1 MIRST
6 VADVDLDAIAHN
18 FRAIRDFLDE
28 PVNLGKSSPGIVAV
42 VKANAYGHGAGP
54 VALAL

>member
-18 FRAIRDFLDE
+18 FRAIRDFLQAE
-28 PVNLGKSSPGIVAV
+28 AR
-42 VKANAYGHGAGP
+42 AEA
-54 VALAL
+54 

>member
-18 FRAIRDFLDE
+18 FRAIRDFLRSEVQTHRTEITGTRDT
-28 PVNLGKSSPGIVAV
+28 
-42 VKANAYGHGAGP
+42 
-54 VALAL
+54 